1 MHVNALGEGDRAGVR
16 RLCLIGVGEAGLRD
30 IRAVVGDARLQRA
43 GIVRNRH
50 HGMVHRGVVGHVGQI
65 TLPLHDG
72 VLVRARLRVGEGVE
86 VNTSVRAVGRG
97 PDGLGPGKLLS
108 RQVALVHIEGELA
121 ALGDDRR
128 VVVLLHIALL
138 RTEGQAGR
146 GRLVGVGEGIRAG
159 CARHDRLRIQCS
171 VPAVRDRHRI
181 GEGMAVIDHARLRA
195 RLLHDGVG
203 EVLAR
208 GAVQVGEL
216 ELAREADLAVCI
228 VLRGVEHVAGSVLQ
242 VEGELAVRGL
252 RRVVEAVRN
261 LDGLGRRQGYGTLCV
276 VGVVEGGSRSG
287 TVIGDGHLR
296 LVVVALV
303 LLYLDVDLD
312 FLGVVGHAVDGLAG
326 FLLLERVV
334 VLAQVQ
340 VLDGQLDLAAP
351 VVGALG
357 DLVAG
362 LVVQAEGERVGRQ
375 VLAREDLRRLDGNV
389 RRRLRVGEGRNVGL
403 AVVGGGRL

>member
-1 MHVNALGEGDRAGVR
+1 
-16 RLCLIGVGEAGLRD
+16 
-30 IRAVVGDARLQRA
+30 
-43 GIVRNRH
+43 
-50 HGMVHRGVVGHVGQI
+50 
-65 TLPLHDG
+65 
-72 VLVRARLRVGEGVE
+72 
-86 VNTSVRAVGRG
+86 
-97 PDGLGPGKLLS
+97 
-108 RQVALVHIEGELA
+108 
-121 ALGDDRR
+121 
-128 VVVLLHIALL
+128 
-138 RTEGQAGR
+138 
-146 GRLVGVGEGIRAG
+146 
-159 CARHDRLRIQCS
+159 
-171 VPAVRDRHRI
+171 
-181 GEGMAVIDHARLRA
+181 MAVIDHARLRA

-261 LDGLGRRQGYGTLCV
+261 LDGLGRRQDYGTLCV

-287 TVIGDGHLR
+287 TVIDDGHLR

>member
-1 MHVNALGEGDRAGVR
+1 M
-16 RLCLIGVGEAGLRD
+16 
-30 IRAVVGDARLQRA
+30 
-43 GIVRNRH
+43 GIV
-50 HGMVHRGVVGHVGQI
+50 
-65 TLPLHDG
+65 
-72 VLVRARLRVGEGVE
+72 
-86 VNTSVRAVGRG
+86 
-97 PDGLGPGKLLS
+97 
-108 RQVALVHIEGELA
+108 
-121 ALGDDRR
+121 
-128 VVVLLHIALL
+128 
-138 RTEGQAGR
+138 
-146 GRLVGVGEGIRAG
+146 
-159 CARHDRLRIQCS
+159 
-171 VPAVRDRHRI
+171 
-181 GEGMAVIDHARLRA
+181 DHARLRA
-195 RLLHDGVG
+195 RLFHDGVG

-261 LDGLGRRQGYGTLCV
+261 LDGLGRRQDYGTLCV

-340 VLDGQLDLAAP
+340 VLDGQLVPLATSLPAWSYRP
-351 VVGALG
+351 KVNASAVRSLPVRIFVASTVTSVVGFE
-357 DLVAG
+357 LVK
-362 LVVQAEGERVGRQ
+362 VGTS
-375 VLAREDLRRLDGNV
+375 ASPS
-389 RRRLRVGEGRNVGL
+389 
-403 AVVGGGRL
+403 